1 MAVRKNEK
9 SFIFQGYIFILFL
22 YTFAEK
28 DNSGQKI
35 EINGKRILVKNMHTK
50 LNIHC
55 LKIKAWPPHLKLSCK
70 IANQRKKKK
79 NSCRRS

>member
-28 DNSGQKI
+28 DNNSGQKNRNQWQKDTCEKHAH
-35 EINGKRILVKNMHTK
+35 EIKYSLFKNKGVAT
-50 LNIHC
+50 
-55 LKIKAWPPHLKLSCK
+55 APET
-70 IANQRKKKK
+70 
-79 NSCRRS
+79 